1 MATTYDLSNDIGKV
15 RLGIGDTGAG
25 SAWVFTDEEITYFLT
40 AGSTVVGA
48 QIEALKALL
57 TAQSYRIKRANVQG
71 VTYDDTA
78 QVAAIK
84 SALAILGGDMP
95 AISVLKTG
103 PMDWEL
109 AHFQDG
115 GQ

>member
-1 MATTYDLSNDIGKV
+1 MATTYVLTNDIGKV
-15 RLGIGDTGAG
+15 RLGIGDTGSG

-40 AGSTVVGA
+40 VGSTVVGA

-71 VTYDDTA
+71 VAYDDTA
-78 QVAAIK
+78 QIAAIK
-84 SALAILGGDMP
+84 MALAILGGDMP
-95 AISVLKTG
+95 TIGVLKTG

-109 AHFQDG
+109 RHFTEG
-115 GQ
+115 GE